1 MKALQII
8 LTVIGAY
15 VLYLLIRFVIDLII
29 QRRKV
34 KHEGGMRIK
43 YAEIIRWVMSEY
55 PGARIFQENTTFL
68 SVGARAMSGTTA
80 FWLTQTFGNVTIQY
94 KFSSGMGGN
103 VNLEWTFPEQMEQ
116 TEMIAQMNQD
126 IIRKHTKM

>member
-1 MKALQII
+1 MKTLQII

-15 VLYLLIRFVIDLII
+15 ILYLLIRFVIDLII

-43 YAEIIRWVMSEY
+43 YAEIISWVMSEY
-55 PGARIFQENTTFL
+55 PGARIFQEKSTYL
-68 SVGARAMSGTTA
+68 SVGALAMSGKTL

-94 KFSSGMGGN
+94 KYSSGMAGD
-103 VNLEWTFPEQMEQ
+103 VNLEWTFPEHMDQA
-116 TEMIAQMNQD
+116 EMIAQMNQD

>member
-8 LTVIGAY
+8 LTAIGAY

-34 KHEGGMRIK
+34 KREGGMRIK
-43 YAEIIRWVMSEY
+43 YAEIISWVKSEY
-55 PGARIFQENTTFL
+55 PGAHIFQEKTTFL
-68 SVGARAMSGTTA
+68 SVGALAMSGTTA

-126 IIRKHTKM
+126 IIREHTKK